1 MIKLFT
7 DTEIFRLMGKERAL
21 VVSNHKSD
29 IDWLVGWLLAQTC
42 TVFAYGQTNSG
53 KTHTMRG
60 STSEPGVIPHAVRDL
75 FDSIQEDMDR
85 EFLLRMSYMEI
96 YNEEIND
103 LLAPEHRKLQI
114 HESLERGIFV
124 ARLKEEIVASP
135 EQILELM
142 EFAHRHIGETNMNLY
157 SSRSH
162 TIFRM
167 IIESKERSED
177 EDSGSSC
184 DAIRVSVLNLVDL
197 AGSERAAKMG
207 AEGVRLKEGSHINKS
222 LMTLGTV
229 IKKLSEGA
237 ESQGYGGEPSRTGQD
252 KHKYVKDY
260 DAALDLELD
269 AMEKFV
275 LQCLAFYQRK
285 LQII

>member
-1 MIKLFT
+1 
-7 DTEIFRLMGKERAL
+7 
-21 VVSNHKSD
+21 
-29 IDWLVGWLLAQTC
+29 
-42 TVFAYGQTNSG
+42 
-53 KTHTMRG
+53 MRG

-142 EFAHRHIGETNMNLY
+142 EFGKSHRHIGETNMNLY

-167 IIESKERSED
+167 
-177 EDSGSSC
+177 
-184 DAIRVSVLNLVDL
+184 NLVDL

-252 KHKYVKDY
+252 KHKMQLVLIYTLRIQSS
-260 DAALDLELD
+260 ALE
-269 AMEKFV
+269 V
-275 LQCLAFYQRK
+275 SSTSV
-285 LQII
+285 